1 MRQNVTTGGDRIGMA
16 LRAMRPPILLGLL
29 GLALAGS
36 VLIGGALLWP
46 SGAVEVFIDATRGEV
61 KKIPIA
67 VFTFKENL
75 RGSGQNLTEIL
86 KADLRRSLLFEV
98 GELKALG
105 IKPEVNSRPAED
117 AIRKAGDAGL
127 IVQVWGALSPKGT
140 DALLEGT
147 LYDFLRREEVGGKR
161 YVGSPKMARTMMHR
175 LADELVFQYTGEQGI
190 ARSWIA
196 YVSEVDSGKELFLM
210 DYDGYHPRRL
220 TYDLSLNLAPTWS
233 PDKRRLAFV
242 SYRSGDDPRIEEL
255 DLATGRRRTLVAF
268 PAMNITPEWS
278 PSGNDLAFASTTDGN
293 SEIYKVDKSG
303 QRFERL
309 TDHRAADLAPTWSP
323 TGREIAFTS
332 DRGGS
337 PQIYLMGADGSN
349 VRRLTF
355 EGSYNT
361 AAAWSPKGN
370 WIAYVCRDDRKL
382 LKICLVTPDGQ
393 QMRRLTAGNSNDES
407 PSWAADG
414 RHIAFSSTRDGR
426 RDIYMMTVEGT
437 EVERLTLNG
446 SYNDDPT
453 WSIP

>member
-1 MRQNVTTGGDRIGMA
+1 MA
-16 LRAMRPPILLGLL
+16 RRAMGRPSWL
-29 GLALAGS
+29 GLALACS

-46 SGAVEVFIDATRGEV
+46 SHAVEVFIDATRGEI

-67 VFTFKENL
+67 VFTFKESL
-75 RGSGQNLTEIL
+75 RGDSQNVTDVL

-105 IKPEVNSRPAED
+105 IKPEVNSRPAQD
-117 AIRKAGDAGL
+117 AIRRAGDAGL
-127 IVQVWGALSPKGT
+127 LVQIWGTLSPKGT
-140 DALLEGT
+140 DAVLEGT
-147 LYDFLRREEVGGKR
+147 LYDFLRGDDVGGKR
-161 YVGSPKMARTMMHR
+161 YVGPPKMARTMMHR
-175 LADELVFQYTGEQGI
+175 LADEVVFQYTGEQGI

-196 YVSEVDSGKELFLM
+196 FVSEVDSGKELFLM
-210 DYDGYHPRRL
+210 DYDGHYPRRL

-242 SYRSGDDPRIEEL
+242 SYRSGDDPQIEEL
-255 DLATGRRRTLVAF
+255 DLATGRRRTLAAF
-268 PAMNITPEWS
+268 PGMNITPEWS
-278 PSGNDLAFASTTDGN
+278 PSGNELAFASTTTGN
-293 SEIYKVDKSG
+293 SEIYKVDKSA
-303 QRFERL
+303 RKFERL
-309 TDHRAADLAPTWSP
+309 TDNRAADLAPTWSP

-337 PQIYLMGADGSN
+337 PQIYLMSSDGSN

-370 WIAYVCRDDRKL
+370 WIAYVCRDDRRL
-382 LKICLVTPDGQ
+382 LKICLVSPDGQ
-393 QMRRLTAGNSNDES
+393 QTRRLTSGSSNDES

-426 RDIYMMTVEGT
+426 RDIYMMTLEGT
-437 EVERLTLNG
+437 DQERLTLNG
-446 SYNDDPT
+446 SYNDDPA
-453 WSIP
+453 WSAP